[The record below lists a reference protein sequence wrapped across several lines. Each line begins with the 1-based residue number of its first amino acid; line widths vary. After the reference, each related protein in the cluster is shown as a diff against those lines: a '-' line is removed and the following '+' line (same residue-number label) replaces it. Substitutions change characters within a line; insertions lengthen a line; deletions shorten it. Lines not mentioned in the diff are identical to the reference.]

1 MANQQAQAGTR
12 GGQARA
18 MMDLYTIAGL
28 VGISLVAGLVGMRV
42 VKDERVLRRKRMLA
56 EKY

>member
-1 MANQQAQAGTR
+1 
-12 GGQARA
+12 

-28 VGISLVAGLVGMRV
+28 VGISLVAGLVGLRV
-42 VKDERVLRRKRMLA
+42 VKDEQVLRRKRMLA